1 MIGMIQ
7 NCINP
12 FDLTEL
18 MSFSLTPVPHTLD
31 SANGFFNK
39 TNKATMPHYL
49 LEDDMDEVTYP
60 KDTLNIQDGLRI
72 VSAVHC

>member
-7 NCINP
+7 NFINP
-12 FDLTEL
+12 FNLTEL

-31 SANGFFNK
+31 TADGFFNK
-39 TNKATMPHYL
+39 THKATMLHFL
-49 LEDDMDEVTYP
+49 LEDDVDEVTYT
-60 KDTLNIQDGLRI
+60 KDTLNIQDWLRI